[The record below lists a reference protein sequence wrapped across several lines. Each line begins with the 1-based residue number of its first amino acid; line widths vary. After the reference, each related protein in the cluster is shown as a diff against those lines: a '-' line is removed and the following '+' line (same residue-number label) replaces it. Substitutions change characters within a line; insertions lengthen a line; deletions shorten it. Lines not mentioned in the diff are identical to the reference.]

1 MKKVLIIAA
10 IAVIAA
16 CHLMHEEHTT
26 AIISIPDIL
35 TTAASAV
42 KKTSRL
48 CRDVFGPAKN
58 PGSIRGF
65 SFTF

>member
-16 CHLMHEEHTT
+16 CHLMHEDTHG
-26 AIISIPDIL
+26 S
-35 TTAASAV
+35 
-42 KKTSRL
+42 
-48 CRDVFGPAKN
+48 AKN

>member
-16 CHLMHEEHTT
+16 CHLMHEDTHDSHYFHTD
-26 AIISIPDIL
+26 IS

-42 KKTSRL
+42 KKTSR
-48 CRDVFGPAKN
+48 
-58 PGSIRGF
+58 
-65 SFTF
+65 